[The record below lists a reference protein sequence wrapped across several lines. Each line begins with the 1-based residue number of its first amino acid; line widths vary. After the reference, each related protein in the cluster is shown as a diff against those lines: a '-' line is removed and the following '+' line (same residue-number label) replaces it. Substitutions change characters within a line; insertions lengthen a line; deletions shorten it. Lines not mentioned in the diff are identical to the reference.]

1 MDLNLLGFLALG
13 IFTGVIGALLGLGG
27 GVIIVPFLVFVAHYE
42 PQMAIGTSMLV
53 VLLNAISGATGYIRK
68 KLACIDAAVKFALA
82 TVPGAFLGS
91 YVANYMHGRVFYGVF
106 GVFFL
111 GLAFNMFLKASKSG
125 EDNGATVVPENY
137 NWKLGVTCS
146 IFVGFIASILGI
158 GGGVIHV
165 PFMIYVLHF
174 PVKVAIATSTCIL
187 AISAVAGAVSH
198 AYLSHVDWLAGL
210 AIGLGAALGA
220 QIGVKVASKMKS
232 ALLMKGTG
240 VLVALTAIKFLT
252 TALGI

>member
-1 MDLNLLGFLALG
+1 MDLNLLGYLALG
-13 IFTGVIGALLGLGG
+13 VFTGVIGALLGLGG
-27 GVIIVPFLVFVAHYE
+27 GVIIVPFLVFVAHFE

-53 VLLNAISGATGYIRK
+53 VLLNALSGATGYIRK

-91 YVANYMHGRVFYGVF
+91 YVANYMQGRVFYGVF
-106 GVFFL
+106 GVFFMC
-111 GLAFNMFLKASKSG
+111 LAFNMFRKAGKSG
-125 EDNGATVVPENY
+125 EENGVTVVPENY

-187 AISAVAGAVSH
+187 AISAVAGTASH
-198 AYLSHVDWLAGL
+198 AYLGHVAWLAGL
-210 AIGLGAALGA
+210 AIGLGAAIGA
-220 QIGVKVASKMKS
+220 QLGVKIASHMKS
-232 ALLMKGTG
+232 GLLMKGTG
-240 VLVALTAIKFLT
+240 VLVAITAVKFLT
-252 TALGI
+252 TALGL